1 MHTRKSRKRV
11 HTLVSSCGSAPSPSR
26 LALRFSPL
34 LVLDDPCPYGSLITQ
49 CRLPVRRGALLAAL
63 PDHQEALHHGRCRT
77 HARTSSTRKAR
88 PPRHHRRGPAL
99 PITTK
104 THARACEMDACC
116 YGRDRCLS
124 GRLVLIACS
133 LWRNAVRWR
142 YWMLWPKLANASRWP
157 HACCLSHVGSRAV
170 VRVLSQSAR
179 FSSVSGRHLSIAR
192 RLLHVRHCLVP
203 VAHCLLHVNIICSLC
218 SICMLHIE
226 GSTSSVPH

>member
-1 MHTRKSRKRV
+1 
-11 HTLVSSCGSAPSPSR
+11 
-26 LALRFSPL
+26 
-34 LVLDDPCPYGSLITQ
+34 
-49 CRLPVRRGALLAAL
+49 LPVRRGALLAAL

-133 LWRNAVRWR
+133 LRRNAGRWR

-157 HACCLSHVGSRAV
+157 HACMPVARRPSRGGSRVVSVCPRFHLYPVVTCLSHVVCCTFDTAWCRLHIACCMFTLYA
-170 VRVLSQSAR
+170 LSVPFACCTLK
-179 FSSVSGRHLSIAR
+179 VAR
-192 RLLHVRHCLVP
+192 RLSHISTAERGTAVLLSVARALVARRLSWP
-203 VAHCLLHVNIICSLC
+203 MPSY
-218 SICMLHIE
+218 
-226 GSTSSVPH
+226 

>member
-1 MHTRKSRKRV
+1 
-11 HTLVSSCGSAPSPSR
+11 
-26 LALRFSPL
+26 
-34 LVLDDPCPYGSLITQ
+34 
-49 CRLPVRRGALLAAL
+49 LPVRRGALLAAL

-133 LWRNAVRWR
+133 LRRNAGRWR

-157 HACCLSHVGSRAV
+157 HACCLSHVVRRAV

-179 FSSVSGRHLSIAR
+179 VFICIRSSLVYRTSSAARSTLHGAGCTLPVACLHYMLS
-192 RLLHVRHCLVP
+192 LFHLHV
-203 VAHCLLHVNIICSLC
+203 AH
-218 SICMLHIE
+218 
-226 GSTSSVPH
+226 